1 MGKNNKYDTFY
12 VGKVE
17 DNKDPQKCGRLKIR
31 VPAVHGDEAET
42 PEIKEW
48 ADPCFP
54 FGGYDDEGFFFV
66 PTKKARVLVAFI
78 NGDPSKPIWMGCLHS
93 QFYEQGFPMPPKE
106 AYEKDDAY
114 VFRKQIK
121 TPSGYVLFDDSVKRM
136 CLVHSTGSYIIFTEE
151 GDINIKA
158 TRNINIECPGNLG
171 IHSIKGNINVH
182 ADQYANISAEN
193 KSCGITS
200 ANGDVA
206 IIAQAGNISSRA
218 GLNIKGISVGGEMN
232 FKAPVDGISMTGI
245 ESQLKMVK
253 NQVSLSGLG
262 SSVSMT
268 TSGASISG
276 LGSSISMTQDGLSML
291 SKGQA
296 VQLAFE

>member
-136 CLVHSTGSYIIFTEE
+136 CLVHVTGSYIIFTEE

-158 TRNINIECPGNLG
+158 TRNINIECPGNLSV
-171 IHSIKGNINVH
+171 HSIKGNINVH
-182 ADQYANISAEN
+182 ADQFANISSEN
-193 KSCGITS
+193 KSCGVTS
-200 ANGDVA
+200 AKGDVA
-206 IIAQAGNISSRA
+206 IVANGGNISSRA
-218 GLNIKGISVGGEMN
+218 GLDIKSVSVGGEMN
-232 FKAPVDGISMTGI
+232 FKALTDGISMSGV
-245 ESQLKMVK
+245 ESSLNINK
-253 NQVSLSGLG
+253 NGMDFNSLN
-262 SSVSMT
+262 
-268 TSGASISG
+268 
-276 LGSSISMTQDGLSML
+276 SSISMTKDGLSMA
-291 SKGQA
+291 SQGKA
-296 VQLAFE
+296 IQLAFE